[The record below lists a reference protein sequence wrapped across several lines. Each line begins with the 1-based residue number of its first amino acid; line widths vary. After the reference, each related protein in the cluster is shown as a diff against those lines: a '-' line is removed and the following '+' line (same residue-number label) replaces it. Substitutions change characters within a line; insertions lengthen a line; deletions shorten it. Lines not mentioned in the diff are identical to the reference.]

1 MPTLYLSPLQRL
13 RNLFHLFCKQQLE
26 QSQVVFSVVLSCHSS
41 GKSSKEQGNKVLEIK
56 AEDTATP
63 ILCSCTALLLV
74 MLKEV
79 QLFCKGL

>member
-26 QSQVVFSVVLSCHSS
+26 QSQVVFSVVLICHSS

-63 ILCSCTALLLV
+63 ILCSYTALLLV